1 MSPQS
6 QASPQAALPHV
17 LHVDNDP
24 TVRSLLVDYLGQNE
38 LRVTAVAD
46 GRSMEAV
53 LAEQVVDLIVLEPK
67 LKREDGMALA
77 RNLRDKSAI
86 PIIMLSGRA
95 EEVDRVIAL
104 ELVADDYL
112 TKPFGPRELLARIR
126 AILRRRNAQ
135 VARGRPEGVRAYRF
149 DSWELNLGTRRL
161 GDGSGQVRL
170 SNREFSLL
178 VLLLGSPQRI
188 LTRGQV
194 LELSRLHDGEVYDR
208 AVDVQIMRLRRKIEK
223 DPAQPRYIKT
233 ERGAGYIFG
242 VPVQTVY

>member
-17 LHVDNDP
+17 LNVDNDP

-53 LAEQVVDLIVLEPK
+53 LAQQVVDLIVLEPK
-67 LKREDGMALA
+67 LRREDGMVLA

-86 PIIMLSGRA
+86 PIIMLSRRA

-104 ELVADDYL
+104 ELGADDYL

-126 AILRRRNAQ
+126 ALLRC
-135 VARGRPEGVRAYRF
+135 
-149 DSWELNLGTRRL
+149 
-161 GDGSGQVRL
+161 
-170 SNREFSLL
+170 
-178 VLLLGSPQRI
+178 GSP
-188 LTRGQV
+188 TT
-194 LELSRLHDGEVYDR
+194 SS
-208 AVDVQIMRLRRKIEK
+208 ACWSCCW
-223 DPAQPRYIKT
+223 PPRS
-233 ERGAGYIFG
+233 AS
-242 VPVQTVY
+242 